1 MQIFNTKP
9 KRWDFILQVVGSH
22 SRALKRRVIWINFFL
37 ESSLWLQDEGLA
49 DEVGRKGH
57 IESEELCQLA
67 ILLFHVNEDESL
79 PEFGIRQLQCKIG
92 NRFQNNLKMRLNGP
106 GNWLDVVGKE
116 QDSMI
121 TPIQEDQEDG
131 DAFYKAMQYGGKK
144 KESSGRKNYKFFQEE
159 PVKQYFYN
167 VQVEMCRKKLDC
179 LGKNWGYRN
188 TFFSH
193 MHIWVRVPSKGG
205 ENGIQGD

>member
-106 GNWLDVVGKE
+106 GNWLDVVGK
-116 QDSMI
+116 QSWN
-121 TPIQEDQEDG
+121 Q
-131 DAFYKAMQYGGKK
+131 
-144 KESSGRKNYKFFQEE
+144 
-159 PVKQYFYN
+159 KQVMHRN
-167 VQVEMCRKKLDC
+167 VQEISDTVMFQKNLHGNIIKKNILKTGCPIRKK
-179 LGKNWGYRN
+179 
-188 TFFSH
+188 
-193 MHIWVRVPSKGG
+193 I
-205 ENGIQGD
+205 

>member
-9 KRWDFILQVVGSH
+9 RRWDFILQVVGSH
-22 SRALKRRVIWINFFL
+22 SRASKRRVIWINFYL
-37 ESSLWLQDEGLA
+37 ESSLWLQDEGEA

-57 IESEELCQLA
+57 TESEEFCQLA
-67 ILLFHVNEDESL
+67 ILLFHVNENENL
-79 PEFGIRQLQCKIG
+79 PESGIRWLQYEIG
-92 NRFQNNLKMRLNGP
+92 NRFQNKLEMRLNGP

-121 TPIQEDQEDG
+121 TPIQEDQGDG
-131 DAFYKAMQYGGKK
+131 VAFYKVMQYGEK
-144 KESSGRKNYKFFQEE
+144 KESGRQNYKFFQEE

-179 LGKNWGYRN
+179 LGKNWGCRN

-193 MHIWVRVPSKGG
+193 MHIWVRFHLKQDRMASK
-205 ENGIQGD
+205 ETKI